1 MRKISTRLFD
11 ILFQF
16 GYFSGSGGRQTRL
29 TFTSVTKQHS
39 ARTRRGLK
47 NRLGDV
53 SNQRADED
61 KAASLPSYLLA
72 QVGSRWDGAED
83 GYIFVEGR
91 HLSKLFPN
99 DTNSIR
105 RRKKSAKTLR
115 GFCSLFL
122 PVGARKGGVSVRK
135 VAPFGSE
142 KLRPLGQKDCTVC
155 AGKIVPFESE
165 RLLCLSQKD
174 CAV

>member
-53 SNQRADED
+53 SNQRVDED

-83 GYIFVEGR
+83 GYMFVEGR

-105 RRKKSAKTLR
+105 RRTKICENFARVL
-115 GFCSLFL
+115 FSL
-122 PVGARKGGVSVRK
+122 PASWCTKGRRFGQKGCAVWVRET
-135 VAPFGSE
+135 APFGS
-142 KLRPLGQKDCTVC
+142 KRLHCLR
-155 AGKIVPFESE
+155 
-165 RLLCLSQKD
+165 QKD